1 MSRTPEQRALSL
13 LESMASE
20 AVIKAAK
27 RAVTDGTHTWQ
38 QDPVFEGIGLDGEE
52 KARVALIQMSEALIE
67 QLSPAEDEVTTR
79 R

>member
-1 MSRTPEQRALSL
+1 
-13 LESMASE
+13 MARKFYVQKYRNSSGRNRMTVMMDE
-20 AVIKAAK
+20 ATA
-27 RAVTDGTHTWQ
+27 RELTGYDG
-38 QDPVFEGIGLDGEE
+38 E